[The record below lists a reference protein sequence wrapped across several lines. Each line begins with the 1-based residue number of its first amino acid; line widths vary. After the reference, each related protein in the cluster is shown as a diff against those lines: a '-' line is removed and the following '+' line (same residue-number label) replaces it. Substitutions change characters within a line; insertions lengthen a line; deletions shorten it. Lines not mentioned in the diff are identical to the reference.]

1 MKVNGKDFSKD
12 NISTISDLLSKL
24 EIKKDVVVVEV
35 NLEIIENEVYDTYIL
50 KEDDVIEV
58 IRFVGGG

>member
-1 MKVNGKDFSKD
+1 MKINGKEYKFEQNTS
-12 NISTISDLLSKL
+12 ISSLLEK
-24 EIKKDVVVVEV
+24 IGVKKDVVVVEV
-35 NLEIIENEVYDTYIL
+35 NSEIIENDVYDTYLL